1 MCFEKVQNKV
11 EKLPRWTVSDRLTH
25 WHAFSSGVASVLLF
39 TSQLIKHD
47 QTTRKPTLKDEGN
60 PR

>member
-25 WHAFSSGVASVLLF
+25 WHGGSVVLQDSYDL
-39 TSQLIKHD
+39 SDAGARLVPVD
-47 QTTRKPTLKDEGN
+47 PGS
-60 PR
+60 